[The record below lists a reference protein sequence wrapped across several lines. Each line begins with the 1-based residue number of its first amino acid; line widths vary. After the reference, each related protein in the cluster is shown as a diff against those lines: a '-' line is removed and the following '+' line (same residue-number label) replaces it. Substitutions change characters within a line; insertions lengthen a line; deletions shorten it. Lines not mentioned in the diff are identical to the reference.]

1 MKCQQ
6 NKNPMLLG
14 KSSTYT
20 KKISLKL
27 HFFFKLIACCLS
39 SELPSKEQK
48 LAQICEKTQYEK
60 TGRSINLGLL
70 FEHTQMNRW
79 DVGISP
85 PKALNQY
92 YIPISGRQKN
102 VTHWESWLTLPG
114 EAVFILL
121 KKCLLSFL
129 EGGKKQL
136 LALGW
141 THNGRQARVSVASLL
156 CSSASITRTR

>member
-6 NKNPMLLG
+6 NKNLMLLG

-20 KKISLKL
+20 KKTSLKL
-27 HFFFKLIACCLS
+27 HFFFKLIACCSS
-39 SELPSKEQK
+39 SELLSKEQK
-48 LAQICEKTQYEK
+48 LTQICQKTQYEN

-79 DVGISP
+79 DVSISP
-85 PKALNQY
+85 PKAFNQY

-102 VTHWESWLTLPG
+102 VTYWESWLAPPG
-114 EAVFILL
+114 QAVFILL

-129 EGGKKQL
+129 EGGKK
-136 LALGW
+136 
-141 THNGRQARVSVASLL
+141 
-156 CSSASITRTR
+156 SAFGTGLNAQWKTSKG